1 MKANFVLC
9 CFQTDCNINLGFVLD
24 GSASVEGTRRGNFL
38 KMINF
43 VKDTIHEFV
52 KLSQQVHVGTLV
64 YSTRTSVILSF
75 GTKGTEKVI
84 DQLLDKILY
93 PGLLREGILDHF
105 ESCSQFQHH
114 HDYLSTNTT
123 IIISA

>member
-9 CFQTDCNINLGFVLD
+9 YFQTDCNINLGFVLD

-84 DQLLDKILY
+84 DQLLDKIVY
-93 PGLLREGILDHF
+93 PGLLREG
-105 ESCSQFQHH
+105 
-114 HDYLSTNTT
+114 
-123 IIISA
+123 